1 MPFVRFEAVCAK
13 RPKFDAVCAATGLD
27 KYTTHNTLAERVQT
41 ARMDHDECNAVAA
54 VDLFERRGAVAAAPS
69 PAATLPDSPEA
80 RTVMKMLDS
89 LSVVKRALE
98 EMRTQLEELV
108 ATDMPLRT
116 PQLDEVSIAA
126 ETLCLLQD
134 PRPQVSTP
142 QASEPGAADERRKS
156 AAPARKKSAARAR
169 KKGCS
174 KNGCSNVGRPVSV
187 LWVPL
192 GFDDAREPAIRDL
205 VPYLGVVVSES
216 RASKHS
222 HCKRGNR
229 LLIRYTD
236 GQLAWAKKD
245 KLLKFL
251 D

>member
-1 MPFVRFEAVCAK
+1 MDR
-13 RPKFDAVCAATGLD
+13 G
-27 KYTTHNTLAERVQT
+27 ER
-41 ARMDHDECNAVAA
+41 NAVAA
-54 VDLFERRGAVAAAPS
+54 VELFERRRRPPAREAAAPS
-69 PAATLPDSPEA
+69 PAADAPEV

-108 ATDMPLRT
+108 ATDMALRT
-116 PQLDEVSIAA
+116 PQPDEVSSAA
-126 ETLCLLQD
+126 ETLCLLQ
-134 PRPQVSTP
+134 VSTP
-142 QASEPGAADERRKS
+142 QASELRPGAADERKKN
-156 AAPARKKSAARAR
+156 AAPAR

-174 KNGCSNVGRPVSV
+174 KNGCSNVGRLVSV

-192 GFDDAREPAIRDL
+192 GFDDAREPAITDL

-236 GQLAWAKKD
+236 GELAWAKKD

-251 D
+251 G